1 MGVQI
6 SRRGVLRTRPLWYW
20 RERCFTK
27 DEGGPLEA
35 GLQEQA
41 SNRLKLRGLRV
52 LVVSVDGK
60 GGARLRQVR
69 IEETNASEPLMKCR
83 KVSKRCQNRELTS
96 SPGEGWGEL
105 ADCPIGIRHEGGVTL
120 MQALVRNAGT
130 CRPDAKGE
138 AQADSIREGESTDA
152 GHRGGV
158 AHSRAEG
165 SVMGLDR
172 RGDVVRLCCA
182 GNPQGEDSRG

>member
-1 MGVQI
+1 M
-6 SRRGVLRTRPLWYW
+6 LRTRPLLYW
-20 RERCFTK
+20 RKRCFIK

-35 GLQEQA
+35 GLQELA
-41 SNRLKLRGLRV
+41 SNRLKLRGLRA

-69 IEETNASEPLMKCR
+69 IEETNASEPLMTCR

-96 SPGEGWGEL
+96 VPGKGWGEL
-105 ADCPIGIRHEGGVTL
+105 ADCPIGIRHEGGVT
-120 MQALVRNAGT
+120 MIQALVRNAGT

-158 AHSRAEG
+158 ARSRVEG

-172 RGDVVRLCCA
+172 RGDVVRLGCA